1 MHNRW
6 GQFMKIT
13 ERLFIPEGELEFSFA
28 RSGGPGGQNV
38 NKVSSK
44 AILKWNIDANT
55 SIPEA
60 VKARFRS
67 SFANRIATDGNVVV
81 ASDEYRDQP
90 RNIENCREK
99 LAQML
104 ASVEKPPKPRRA
116 TKPTRASKERRLAGK
131 KRDSEIKAGRRMK
144 Y

>member
-1 MHNRW
+1 
-6 GQFMKIT
+6 MKIS
-13 ERLFIPEGELEFSFA
+13 ERLFIPDGELEFSFA

-44 AILKWNIDANT
+44 AILRWNIDANT
-55 SIPEA
+55 SIPDA

-67 SFANRIATDGNVVV
+67 SFANRIAADGNVVV

>member
-1 MHNRW
+1 
-6 GQFMKIT
+6 MKIT

-104 ASVEKPPKPRRA
+104 ASVENPPKPRRA

>member
-1 MHNRW
+1 
-6 GQFMKIT
+6 MKIT